1 MTDDVASR
9 RRRAALR
16 AGHRGTKEMDWLLG
30 RFADAHVSVMP
41 VHQLEEFERL
51 LEMPDPLLQDMI
63 VYPEIAPAGE
73 FVELVRRLRTFH
85 GLE

>member
-1 MTDDVASR
+1 MTDDVDSR
-9 RRRAALR
+9 RRRAVFR

-30 RFADAHVSVMP
+30 RFAAAHVAAMP
-41 VHQLEEFERL
+41 LNQLDAFERL

>member
-9 RRRAALR
+9 RRRAAFR
-16 AGHRGTKEMDWLLG
+16 ARHRGTKEMDWLLG
-30 RFADAHVSVMP
+30 RFADAHVSAMP
-41 VHQLEEFERL
+41 VQQLDEFERL

-63 VYPEIAPAGE
+63 VYPEIAPSGE
-73 FVELVRRLRTFH
+73 FAELVRRLRTFH